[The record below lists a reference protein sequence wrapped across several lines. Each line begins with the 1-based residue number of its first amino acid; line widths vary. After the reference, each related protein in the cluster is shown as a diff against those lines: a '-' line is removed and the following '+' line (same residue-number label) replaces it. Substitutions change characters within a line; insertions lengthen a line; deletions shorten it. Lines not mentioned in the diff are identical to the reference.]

1 MRVKLEWLN
10 ELVDLT
16 GLTVKEIV
24 DKVSLYSIEVE
35 NLEKL
40 VDATNLV
47 IGHVLTKTPHP
58 DSDHLNVL
66 TVDVGKEELQIV
78 CGAPNVE
85 AGQYVIVALVGANLP
100 NGIVIKDSKIRGVDS
115 HGMVCSL
122 AELGIEAKYIPEKF
136 SKGIYYFEDK
146 PAPGSDALEMLGMG
160 DYVIELGITPN
171 RGDLLSMI
179 GVAYEF
185 SAAFNRP
192 LKKLTCDYKRTNNTD
207 PNLSVEIKAD
217 ACLSYYAQIIRDVHI
232 KESPL
237 WLKAR
242 LVAFGIR
249 PINNVVDIT
258 NYILALFG
266 QPLHSFD
273 LDVLG
278 NKIVVRYAKEGES
291 ITTLDGIKRDLLA
304 TDLLITDGIKGV
316 ALAGVMG
323 GANSD
328 IEPTTQNVL
337 IEAAVFDPMTVR
349 KTAARLNLH
358 SESSMRFERGVDL
371 NRTLDALEYT
381 NYLFTLLADAKVDKN
396 YVHAGAEKLDD
407 LEIDLTA
414 YDVNHLLGTNISLEE
429 IIKILEDL
437 RFKVVKSGDKL
448 KVYIPSR
455 RPDITIKQDLVEE
468 VGRLYGYENLP
479 ATTPTDSLVG
489 GLNNFQSNEAK
500 IKNTLSGLGLYEAVT
515 YSLVNEEQNNEF
527 KYNQLDL
534 PSIKLLMPL
543 TEEREVLRKSLIPSL
558 VSACVYNAARKCK
571 DYQAYEIGKVYFD
584 NTANEK
590 DSYVEEYRLAGIMSG
605 AYSSTLH
612 NQKLEKV
619 DFYLVKGIID
629 YLFSKFD
636 LKLDYV
642 PLDKEV
648 AELHPKRSASIY
660 YQGEN
665 IGFVGQLHP
674 KYARDNG
681 LDEVYVYELKI
692 DWLLNY
698 VEPIR
703 KYTPINKLPS
713 VERDLALVVKKDVL
727 AKDIVASIRKS
738 EKEILSDVKIFD
750 VYVGEK
756 VASDEKSI
764 ALKLVF
770 TSPTQLTDEI
780 INEKIKKILKDLSY
794 RVGAKLREM

>member
-1 MRVKLEWLN
+1 
-10 ELVDLT
+10 
-16 GLTVKEIV
+16 
-24 DKVSLYSIEVE
+24 
-35 NLEKL
+35 
-40 VDATNLV
+40 
-47 IGHVLTKTPHP
+47 
-58 DSDHLNVL
+58 
-66 TVDVGKEELQIV
+66 
-78 CGAPNVE
+78 
-85 AGQYVIVALVGANLP
+85 
-100 NGIVIKDSKIRGVDS
+100 
-115 HGMVCSL
+115 
-122 AELGIEAKYIPEKF
+122 
-136 SKGIYYFEDK
+136 
-146 PAPGSDALEMLGMG
+146 
-160 DYVIELGITPN
+160 
-171 RGDLLSMI
+171 
-179 GVAYEF
+179 
-185 SAAFNRP
+185 
-192 LKKLTCDYKRTNNTD
+192 
-207 PNLSVEIKAD
+207 
-217 ACLSYYAQIIRDVHI
+217 
-232 KESPL
+232 
-237 WLKAR
+237 
-242 LVAFGIR
+242 
-249 PINNVVDIT
+249 
-258 NYILALFG
+258 
-266 QPLHSFD
+266 
-273 LDVLG
+273 
-278 NKIVVRYAKEGES
+278 
-291 ITTLDGIKRDLLA
+291 
-304 TDLLITDGIKGV
+304 
-316 ALAGVMG
+316 
-323 GANSD
+323 
-328 IEPTTQNVL
+328 
-337 IEAAVFDPMTVR
+337 
-349 KTAARLNLH
+349 
-358 SESSMRFERGVDL
+358 
-371 NRTLDALEYT
+371 
-381 NYLFTLLADAKVDKN
+381 
-396 YVHAGAEKLDD
+396 
-407 LEIDLTA
+407 
-414 YDVNHLLGTNISLEE
+414 
-429 IIKILEDL
+429 
-437 RFKVVKSGDKL
+437 
-448 KVYIPSR
+448 
-455 RPDITIKQDLVEE
+455 
-468 VGRLYGYENLP
+468 
-479 ATTPTDSLVG
+479 
-489 GLNNFQSNEAK
+489 
-500 IKNTLSGLGLYEAVT
+500 
-515 YSLVNEEQNNEF
+515 
-527 KYNQLDL
+527 
-534 PSIKLLMPL
+534 MPL